1 MKYTLENFR
10 ELVKKV
16 LSEGYKIQTYN
27 SSTVRLDA
35 DVNVCHLGEGMSNEQ
50 AYTVLENWYTER
62 QQKEW
67 ISVLEETRQWLDV
80 VSGRSS
86 TKDSN

>member
-10 ELVKKV
+10 ELVRKV

-27 SSTVRLDA
+27 SSTIKSYT
-35 DVNVCHLGEGMSNEQ
+35 DVNVCYLGEGMSNEQ

-80 VSGRSS
+80 VSGQSS
-86 TKDSN
+86 TKNSN